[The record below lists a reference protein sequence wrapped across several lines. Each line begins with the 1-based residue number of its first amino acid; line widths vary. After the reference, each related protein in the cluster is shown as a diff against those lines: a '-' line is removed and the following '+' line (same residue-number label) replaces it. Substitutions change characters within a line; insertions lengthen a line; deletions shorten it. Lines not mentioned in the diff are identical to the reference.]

1 MPLATTALALKY
13 DMTLQKRR
21 LEGNVTLK
29 ANQSFTVQ
37 GMNDAKNILITRDA
51 ISTEIGVI
59 ELPDQTRVPGG
70 RQKSGDFSIT
80 LQFCNDQDR
89 NAYARWYNQCIAP
102 SRDDHAGISPYYKRT
117 AELTYYRLFS
127 GDPGGYDSGTD
138 LKPVHVKLFGCWPST
153 MELPEG
159 DIDSDDG
166 DAYCTLNMTINFD
179 EAILQL

>member
-1 MPLATTALALKY
+1 
-13 DMTLQKRR
+13 MTLQKRS

-37 GMNDAKNILITRDA
+37 GMNDADNILITRDS

-80 LQFCNDQDR
+80 LQFCNDRDR
-89 NAYARWYNQCIAP
+89 NAYVRWYTQCIATGR
-102 SRDDHAGISPYYKRT
+102 SSNSGISPQYKRT
-117 AELTYYRLFS
+117 ADLVYYRLFS
-127 GDPGGYDSGTD
+127 GDPGSYQSGKD
-138 LKPVHVKLFGCWPST
+138 LNPVKAKLFGCWPST

-166 DAYCTLNMTINFD
+166 DAYCSLNMTINFD
-179 EAILQL
+179 EAELILT